1 MSILETMLG
10 EEYPTNFN
18 IEHFKTLRTFK
29 DRVRYCEENLQRISS
44 GSSRIVYKIDNEK
57 VLKLAKNEK
66 GIAQDLVEIQW
77 GNDYYF
83 QSVLA
88 HTFDSHHDGLWV
100 EMELARKVGKNDF
113 IKYFGFS
120 VDELGRYLRNWEQV
134 NKGQRPLFNMD
145 PALKEKISLNENV
158 SEIVDFMNAADAP
171 AGDLGRLSSYGMVN
185 RDGHPTI
192 VLIDFGLTSDVYTSY
207 YR

>member
-1 MSILETMLG
+1 MSILETLD
-10 EEYPTNFN
+10 EDYPTNFN
-18 IEHFKTLRTFK
+18 MEHFKTLKGFK
-29 DRVRYCEENLQRISS
+29 NRVQYCEENLQRISS
-44 GSSRIVYKIDNEK
+44 GSSRIVYKIDNTK

-66 GIAQDLVEIQW
+66 GIAQDEVEIQW
-77 GNDYYF
+77 GQDHYF

-88 HTFDSHHDGLWV
+88 HTFDSHPDGLWV

-120 VDELGRYLRNWEQV
+120 VDDLGKYLKNWEWE
-134 NKGQRPLFNMD
+134 NKGQRPLFSID
-145 PALKEKISLNENV
+145 PELKEKMINNQDV
-158 SEIVDFMNAADAP
+158 STITEFMNSADAP
-171 AGDLGRLSSYGMVN
+171 AGDFGRLSSYGMVS
-185 RDGHPTI
+185 RDNHTSI